1 MIQNYYIRYFESITH
16 KFVRYYFYY
25 FLTDFM
31 YKRKIPVRTE
41 CGLNLFKELL
51 SGKFKLM
58 LIYYISEGLIRPGVL
73 QKKIAA
79 DRRVMTKQLD
89 ELVQDGFITKCSYET
104 KIPKVEYQLTAL
116 GKSLLP
122 LIMNLEIWGEKNR
135 VVLEAA
141 LSERLPID

>member
-1 MIQNYYIRYFESITH
+1 MIQNYYIHYFESITH

-31 YKRKIPVRTE
+31 YKRKIPIRTE

-104 KIPKVEYQLTAL
+104 KILKVEYQLTAL

-122 LIMNLEIWGEKNR
+122 LIMSLEMWAEKNR

-141 LSERLPID
+141 LSERLPIH